1 MPVSAVAL
9 PNAQTWTLES
19 NHQQEF
25 RTCSYVLRRHTI
37 SYVAVP
43 VKYTMNSSLA
53 EIAAKTG
60 KQPRIIYCLNDQAN
74 MACFMCLR
82 GV

>member
-1 MPVSAVAL
+1 MSSLFCKEYSKDCFVIL
-9 PNAQTWTLES
+9 LTL
-19 NHQQEF
+19 
-25 RTCSYVLRRHTI
+25 
-37 SYVAVP
+37 
-43 VKYTMNSSLA
+43 YTMNSSLA

-60 KQPRIIYCLNDQAN
+60 KQPRIIFCLNDQAN